1 MKGIEQRPRR
11 ARRTVGAGWAAITK
25 VLRPAVVGPLLLSI
39 TLLTGLLTVG
49 NVATIGSLVRHVDIA
64 ALVAIVL
71 VLVGYEAARAAQWL
85 VLLHG
90 LHVRAP
96 RRVQLFTYLVGEPTR
111 VLPIGNFV
119 ENYLLLRAAGTSFGL
134 SSVATMT
141 SVLLEV
147 GAALLG
153 LVLLGLGP
161 WGWLRPLIVLG
172 LATFVLG
179 VWMGTHLPRTRRLPG
194 WVTQQHTLRA
204 ALAEARQ
211 FRHGAA
217 ALRQP
222 RVLLGAA
229 LLGALYVGLGGT
241 VLYLVARGL
250 GLGSL
255 SWTQVLAVYCF
266 SLAFALILPLPV
278 DVGVT
283 ETGGAA
289 AFMVL
294 GVDPSAAVG
303 AMVLMRAITFG
314 VALVIGLLT
323 LAVLPVVTRTVL
335 RGRPRPLVLS
345 AGTPGDEPETDVDDA
360 DLARAG

>member
-1 MKGIEQRPRR
+1 MKGIEQRPRQVRR
-11 ARRTVGAGWAAITK
+11 AAGAGWAARTK
-25 VLRPAVVGPLLLSI
+25 VLRPAVLGPLLLSA
-39 TLLTGLLTVG
+39 TLLVGLLTVG
-49 NVATIGSLVRHVDIA
+49 NVATIGGLVRHVHVT

-90 LHVRAP
+90 LHIRAP
-96 RRVQLFTYLVGEPTR
+96 RRVQVFTYLVGEPTR

-134 SSVATMT
+134 SSVATLA

-179 VWMGTHLPRTRRLPG
+179 VWMGAHLRRTRRLPR
-194 WVTQQHTLRA
+194 WVTQQRTLRA
-204 ALAEARQ
+204 ALAEAHQ

-222 RVLLGAA
+222 RVLLSAA
-229 LLGALYVGLGGT
+229 VLGGLYVGLGGT

-250 GLGSL
+250 GVASL
-255 SWTQVLAVYCF
+255 SWPEVLAVYCF
-266 SLAFALILPLPV
+266 SLASALILPLPV

-289 AFMVL
+289 AFVVL

-303 AMVLMRAITFG
+303 AMLLLRAITFG

-323 LAVLPVVTRTVL
+323 LAVLPDVTRTVL

-345 AGTPGDEPETDVDDA
+345 AGPPADEPETDADDA

>member
-1 MKGIEQRPRR
+1 MKCIEQRPRQ
-11 ARRTVGAGWAAITK
+11 ARRAAGAGWAAITK
-25 VLRPAVVGPLLLSI
+25 VLRPAVVGPLLLSA
-39 TLLTGLLTVG
+39 TLLVALLTVG
-49 NVATIGSLVRHVDIA
+49 NVATIGSLVRHIH
-64 ALVAIVL
+64 VATLLTIVL

-85 VLLHG
+85 VLLQG

-96 RRVQLFTYLVGEPTR
+96 RRVQVFTYLVGEPTR

-119 ENYLLLRAAGTSFGL
+119 ENYLLLRAAGTAFGL
-134 SSVATMT
+134 SSVATLA

-172 LATFVLG
+172 LATFVLC
-179 VWMGTHLPRTRRLPG
+179 VWMGAHLHRSWRLPA
-194 WVTQQHTLRA
+194 WVTQQHALRA
-204 ALAEARQ
+204 VLAEARQ

-217 ALRQP
+217 TLRQP
-222 RVLLGAA
+222 RVLLSAA

-255 SWTQVLAVYCF
+255 SWPQVLAVYCF

-289 AFMVL
+289 AFVVL
-294 GVDPSAAVG
+294 GVDPSIAVG
-303 AMVLMRAITFG
+303 AMLLMRAITVG

-323 LAVLPVVTRTVL
+323 LAVLPDVTRSVL
-335 RGRPRPLVLS
+335 HGRPRPRALS
-345 AGTPGDEPETDVDDA
+345 AGTPAAEPEPEEDDV

>member
-1 MKGIEQRPRR
+1 MTCIEQRPRR
-11 ARRTVGAGWAAITK
+11 AQHTAGVGWAAITK
-25 VLRPAVVGPLLLSI
+25 VLRPAVVGPLLLSA
-39 TLLTGLLTVG
+39 TMLAALLTVG
-49 NVATIGSLVRHVDIA
+49 NVATIGSLVGHVDLA
-64 ALVAIVL
+64 TLVTIVL

-85 VLLHG
+85 VLLRG

-96 RRVQLFTYLVGEPTR
+96 RRVQLFSYLVGEPTR

-134 SSVATMT
+134 SSVATLV

-179 VWMGTHLPRTRRLPG
+179 VWMGAHLRPTRRLPR

-204 ALAEARQ
+204 ALAEVHQ

-229 LLGALYVGLGGT
+229 LLGGLYVGLGGT

-250 GLGSL
+250 GVASL
-255 SWTQVLAVYCF
+255 SWPEVLAVYCF
-266 SLAFALILPLPV
+266 SLASALILPLPV

-289 AFMVL
+289 AFVVL

-303 AMVLMRAITFG
+303 AMLLLRAITFG

-323 LAVLPVVTRTVL
+323 LVVLPDVTRIVL

-345 AGTPGDEPETDVDDA
+345 AGPPADEPETDADDA

>member
-1 MKGIEQRPRR
+1 M
-11 ARRTVGAGWAAITK
+11 TK
-25 VLRPAVVGPLLLSI
+25 VLRPAVVGPLLLSA
-39 TLLTGLLTVG
+39 TLLVALLTVG
-49 NVATIGSLVRHVDIA
+49 NVATIGGLVRHVHVA
-64 ALVAIVL
+64 ALLAIVL
-71 VLVGYEAARAAQWL
+71 VLVGYEATRAAQWL
-85 VLLHG
+85 VLLQG

-96 RRVQLFTYLVGEPTR
+96 RRVQVFTYLVGEPTR

-119 ENYLLLRAAGTSFGL
+119 ENYLLLRAAGTAFGL
-134 SSVATMT
+134 SAVATLT
-141 SVLLEV
+141 SVLIEV

-161 WGWLRPLIVLG
+161 WGWLRPLILLG
-172 LATFVLG
+172 LAVFMLG
-179 VWMGTHLPRTRRLPG
+179 VWMGAHLRRTRRLPT
-194 WVTQQHTLRA
+194 WVTQQRALRA

-222 RVLLGAA
+222 RVLLSAV
-229 LLGALYVGLGGT
+229 LLGGLYVGLGGT
-241 VLYLVARGL
+241 VLYLVTRGL
-250 GLGSL
+250 GLASL
-255 SWTQVLAVYCF
+255 SWVQVLAVYCF

-289 AFMVL
+289 AFVVL
-294 GVDPSAAVG
+294 GVEPSAAVG
-303 AMVLMRAITFG
+303 AMLLLRAITFG

-323 LAVLPVVTRTVL
+323 LAVLPDVTRAVL
-335 RGRPRPLVLS
+335 RNRPRPLALS
-345 AGTPGDEPETDVDDA
+345 AGTPADEPETDADDA